1 MLGEHCGL
9 VLEFPGVVGSIVET
23 ASDPWLSTVVPE
35 SPDVD
40 LGPTLTAL
48 ERAPVA
54 VFACGARQA
63 SEATAAGFTE
73 VVARQPAMALDF
85 PVEGEA
91 PADVEDGVDLA
102 GVGAVNDR
110 AYGNAKHEL
119 ERTLGAL
126 PASAVR
132 AYGRRGDDGELLA
145 VGLVFD
151 CDDDASVQYVATL
164 PSARRAG
171 HAEAVMRRALATATA
186 RGLRTTTLTASEAG
200 RPLYERL
207 GYRVVGEVELRRRP
221 RS

>member
-1 MLGEHCGL
+1 MIGQHCGL
-9 VLEFPGVVGSIVET
+9 VLEFPGVVGSIVQT

-40 LGPTLTAL
+40 LGPTLAAL
-48 ERAPVA
+48 ASAPVS
-54 VFACGARQA
+54 VFTCGARQA
-63 SEATAAGFTE
+63 KEATGAGFTE
-73 VVARQPAMALDF
+73 VVARQPAMGLDF
-85 PVEGEA
+85 LVEAEA
-91 PADVEDGVDLA
+91 PTDVEDRVDLA

-119 ERTLGAL
+119 ERTLGGL
-126 PASAVR
+126 PASEVH
-132 AYGRRGDDGELLA
+132 AYGRRGAAGELLS

-171 HAEAVMRRALATATA
+171 HAEAVLRRALADAAA

-207 GYRVVGEVELRRRP
+207 GYRVVGEVALRRRP
-221 RS
+221 GG

>member
-35 SPDVD
+35 RPDVN
-40 LGPTLTAL
+40 LAPTLTAL
-48 ERAPVA
+48 ARTPVS
-54 VFACGARQA
+54 VFTCGARQA
-63 SEATAAGFTE
+63 DEATAAGFTE
-73 VVARQPAMALDF
+73 VVARQVAMGLDL

-91 PADVEDGVDLA
+91 PADVEDRVDLA

-110 AYGNAKHEL
+110 AYGSARHEL

-126 PASAVR
+126 PAGELH
-132 AYGRRGDDGELLA
+132 AYGRRGDDGALLS

-171 HAEAVMRRALATATA
+171 HAEAVMRRALADAAA
-186 RGLRTTTLTASEAG
+186 RGLRTTTLTASEEG

-221 RS
+221 RI

>member
-1 MLGEHCGL
+1 MIGQHCGL
-9 VLEFPGVVGSIVET
+9 VLEFPGVVGSIVQT

-40 LGPTLTAL
+40 LGPTLAAL
-48 ERAPVA
+48 ASAPVS
-54 VFACGARQA
+54 VFTCGARQA
-63 SEATAAGFTE
+63 KEATAAGFTE
-73 VVARQPAMALDF
+73 VVARQPAMGLDF
-85 PVEGEA
+85 LVEAEA
-91 PADVEDGVDLA
+91 PTDVEDRVDLA

-119 ERTLGAL
+119 ERTLGGL
-126 PASAVR
+126 PASEVH
-132 AYGRRGDDGELLA
+132 AYGRRGADGELLS

-171 HAEAVMRRALATATA
+171 HAEAVLRRALADAAA

-207 GYRVVGEVELRRRP
+207 GYRVVGEVALRRRP
-221 RS
+221 GG